1 MMFQEVEIDDRNW
14 NNWNRVDTPTS
25 IEIVRCILEWRWQGF
40 MWIFLNS
47 HLSKACEAKNMCN
60 KLLANKLLVIAYYEC
75 KHILLIKIH
84 LLWDFITVN
93 NFIKYVTYVMWVKYM
108 NQNQIN
114 FKIHDRWKNILFSTN
129 IIQLFWINSFLG
141 TPKNITIDSLLI
153 PFLYSFDGYL
163 IRWRLNQHSSFFVYL
178 ILFCYKLGFLS
189 ILFWTSF
196 WN

>member
-1 MMFQEVEIDDRNW
+1 MIAGFLAVSDFVSELLLNFEHYSQYSLLFFVAEFHCWSWFYCLLWWMMFQEVEIDDRNW

-93 NFIKYVTYVMWVKYM
+93 NFIKYVTYVM
-108 NQNQIN
+108 
-114 FKIHDRWKNILFSTN
+114 
-129 IIQLFWINSFLG
+129 
-141 TPKNITIDSLLI
+141 
-153 PFLYSFDGYL
+153 
-163 IRWRLNQHSSFFVYL
+163 
-178 ILFCYKLGFLS
+178 
-189 ILFWTSF
+189 
-196 WN
+196 